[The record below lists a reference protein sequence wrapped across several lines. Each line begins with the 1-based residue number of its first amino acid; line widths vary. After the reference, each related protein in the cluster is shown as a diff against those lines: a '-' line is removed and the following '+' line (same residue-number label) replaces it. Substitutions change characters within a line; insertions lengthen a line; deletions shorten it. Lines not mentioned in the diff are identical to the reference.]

1 MTDRSPGEVLAEAR
15 RGLGLTQAKL
25 AETLKVSTV
34 LISKIE
40 RGARPPTEAFLEKLG
55 SLLPEKAEVTVGAI
69 REAMGSPVQPNAGKS
84 GGLKI
89 VEAVKL
95 WRKNAERAN
104 RLRARAEQLK
114 READDVARQLDEK
127 VRQFDRDVLDPFAEL
142 MSHVIDL
149 PEGVIAPADIPVS
162 PGNEEFADSLRGA
175 QLRTSKGLY
184 SLLGAGVIGSG
195 AGATVGTGAATATY
209 FAVAGL
215 ATGLTGAA
223 ISGLSGAAATSAT
236 LPGIGG
242 GGLAAGG
249 LAIAGGTVAL
259 TGLVAGPVI
268 ALAGGLAILASGG
281 RTLEKQETNEREIQ
295 KAEIEFESNEAI
307 ARRFI
312 NRAGRISEI
321 LTVAL
326 LATRN
331 HRRTID
337 DALPDQGR
345 LEWSKVSQDTQAIV
359 RRMAEIILACLNVLA
374 LPIGMNLRQSAPEDV
389 LDADVVDED
398 SLPQIAPELEA
409 GPELENEFID
419 YVIDQSFAQVAR

>member
-1 MTDRSPGEVLAEAR
+1 MTERSAGKVLAEAR
-15 RGLGLTQAKL
+15 EGLGLTQAKL
-25 AETLKVSTV
+25 AETLEVSTV

-40 RGARPPTEAFLEKLG
+40 SGARRPTEAFLKKLS
-55 SLLPEKAEVTVGAI
+55 SLLPETAEVTVSAV
-69 REAMGSPVQPNAGKS
+69 REAMDSPVQSNAGKP

-89 VEAVKL
+89 VDAMKL
-95 WRKNAERAN
+95 ARKNAERAN

-127 VRQFDRDVLDPFAEL
+127 VRRFDRDVLDPFAEL

-149 PEGVIAPADIPVS
+149 PEDVIVPAEIPAS
-162 PGNEEFADSLRGA
+162 AGNTEFADSLRQA
-175 QLRTSKGLY
+175 QLKTSKSVF
-184 SLLGAGVIGSG
+184 SLLGAGVLGSG
-195 AGATVGTGAATATY
+195 AGAAVGTGAATATY
-209 FAVAGL
+209 MTVASI
-215 ATGLTGAA
+215 ATASTGAA

-236 LPGIGG
+236 LAAIGG
-242 GGLAAGG
+242 GSLAAGG
-249 LAIAGGTVAL
+249 LGIAGGTAVL
-259 TGLVAGPVI
+259 TGLVALPVI
-268 ALAGGLAILASGG
+268 ALAGFAVLASGG
-281 RTLEKQETNEREIQ
+281 RILEKQETNERKIQ

-307 ARRFI
+307 ARRFV
-312 NRAGRISEI
+312 NRAGRINEI

-345 LEWSKVSQDTQAIV
+345 LEWSKVSPDTQATV
-359 RRMAEIILACLNVLA
+359 RRMAEIVLACLNVLA
-374 LPIGMNLRQSAPEDV
+374 LPIGMNLRQGAPEDM
-389 LDADVVDED
+389 LDADVVDEG

-419 YVIDQSFAQVAR
+419 YVIEQSFAHVAR